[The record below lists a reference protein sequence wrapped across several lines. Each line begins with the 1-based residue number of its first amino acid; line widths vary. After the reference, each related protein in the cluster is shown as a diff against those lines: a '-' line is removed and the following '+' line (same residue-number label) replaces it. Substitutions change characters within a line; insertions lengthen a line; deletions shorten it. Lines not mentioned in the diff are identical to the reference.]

1 MKPKTKRSPVLRVL
15 AALGGIAIAA
25 GLVLAVDALG
35 GDQLSRAWAERRA
48 LRYAQARYP
57 DQDFF
62 IRSSW
67 GGANFVYGATL
78 QSRQSADT
86 AFDVTTRFWFF
97 TSGREQE
104 MVEDR
109 GTTLGRQG
117 AE

>member
-1 MKPKTKRSPVLRVL
+1 MKPRPERSPVLRVL

-35 GDQLSRAWAERRA
+35 GDPLSRAWAERRA

-67 GGANFVYGATL
+67 CGANWGNT
-78 QSRQSADT
+78 
-86 AFDVTTRFWFF
+86 
-97 TSGREQE
+97 
-104 MVEDR
+104 
-109 GTTLGRQG
+109 
-117 AE
+117 